1 MELKFNAEI
10 IEKHPK
16 NYQVFFCLFVCLFT
30 FTALYYVSQVWF
42 HRQKLTEWRSAPGAE
57 FKFTAEC
64 LEEDAKNYHVW
75 QYRQWLLEK
84 FPSYYPQELEFVDS
98 LIKNDVRNN
107 SAWNQRY
114 YVLSKMSEF
123 TAELVR
129 KEVCENSNSPWCVF
143 QFNCRH
149 STLVQFSC

>member
-1 MELKFNAEI
+1 M
-10 IEKHPK
+10 
-16 NYQVFFCLFVCLFT
+16 
-30 FTALYYVSQVWF
+30 WF
-42 HRQKLTEWRSAPGAE
+42 HRQKLTEWRGAPGGE
-57 FKFTAEC
+57 FDFTADC
-64 LEEDAKNYHVW
+64 LKEDAKNYHVW

-114 YVLSKMSEF
+114 YVLSKTIEF

-129 KEVCENSNSPWCVF
+129 REVCINLMY
-143 QFNCRH
+143 R
-149 STLVQFSC
+149 